1 MMGERDKLERRFWRA
16 IENCET
22 DELRRLLAKHGA
34 LLEENPALAAS
45 LVTWSIRIIG
55 SVCNVRTGVEF
66 DERLPG
72 LLAPL
77 LLLLDCGA
85 SIEEVSGMVDV
96 PPLHAAVQM
105 PSTAVADVLLARGC
119 NPLMKDSR
127 LGWLPSRMAHPV
139 IHRKVRAWEKAAKA
153 STNK

>member
-1 MMGERDKLERRFWRA
+1 MTGERDKLERRFWRA

-34 LLEENPALAAS
+34 LLKENPALAAS

-55 SVCNVRTGVEF
+55 SVCDLSKGAEF
-66 DERLPG
+66 DARLPG

-77 LLLLDCGA
+77 LLLLDFGA
-85 SIEEVSGMVDV
+85 SIEEVTGMVDV

-105 PSTAVADVLLARGC
+105 PSTAVANVLLERGC
-119 NPLMKDSR
+119 DPLRKDSR
-127 LGWLPSRMAHPV
+127 LGWLPSRMAHPA
-139 IHRKVRAWEKAAKA
+139 IQRNVRAWEKAAKA